1 MFFSIIY
8 IYCHILA
15 VFLFSNFVY
24 NIYIKFNNIK
34 EVIKMAEDKF
44 VIQKTKNTNR
54 RIIIRT
60 TDEMADEIFSI
71 AKENDVSVNTLLVNC
86 IRYAL
91 DHR

>member
-15 VFLFSNFVY
+15 VFLFSIFVY

-34 EVIKMAEDKF
+34 VAEDKF

>member
-1 MFFSIIY
+1 MD
-8 IYCHILA
+8 
-15 VFLFSNFVY
+15 
-24 NIYIKFNNIK
+24 NN
-34 EVIKMAEDKF
+34 DKF
-44 VIQKTKNTNR
+44 VIKKTKNTNR

-60 TDEMADEIFSI
+60 TDEMADEIFKI